1 MSKLEVKDLS
11 LIYGSNRR
19 QAMKMLEKGAS
30 KDEILQKTRSVVAVN
45 HANFSINDGE
55 IFVIMGLSGS
65 GKSSLLRCLNMLNIP
80 TAGEI
85 LVDGEDI
92 TKLDKKGLLEVR
104 RQKIG
109 MVFQHFAL
117 LPHKTILD
125 NVAFGLEIQNLPL
138 KERHDKAREVLDMV
152 GLSEYADS
160 YPSQLSGGMQQRVG
174 IARAIANDSEI
185 LLMDEAFSALDP
197 LIRSQMQ
204 DELIEI
210 QQKLK
215 KTIVFITHDLDEA
228 LKLGDTIAIM
238 KDGVIVQQD
247 TSENILLNP
256 ANDYVKSF
264 IDEVDSTKVIT
275 AAGLMKPFKQRIRLD
290 KDGPANAVRQM
301 ERFNHH
307 FLPMVDNM
315 NRFQGYIRLKD
326 ARRLLEEGKRDLM
339 PALLNIPHVSSDTPL
354 SETLPLFAHH
364 TYPIAVLDERERPVG
379 YLRYISVVEMMAGS
393 DDQTVIDAKLFGKSL
408 EKGA

>member
-19 QAMKMLEKGAS
+19 QAMKMHEKGAS

-55 IFVIMGLSGS
+55 IFVIMGLSRS

-138 KERHDKAREVLDMV
+138 KERHEKAREVLDMV

-204 DELIEI
+204 DTLIEI
-210 QQKLK
+210 QQKVK

-290 KDGPANAVRQM
+290 KDGPANAVRQ
-301 ERFNHH
+301 
-307 FLPMVDNM
+307 
-315 NRFQGYIRLKD
+315 
-326 ARRLLEEGKRDLM
+326 
-339 PALLNIPHVSSDTPL
+339 
-354 SETLPLFAHH
+354 
-364 TYPIAVLDERERPVG
+364 
-379 YLRYISVVEMMAGS
+379 
-393 DDQTVIDAKLFGKSL
+393 
-408 EKGA
+408 

>member
-138 KERHDKAREVLDMV
+138 KERHEKAREVLDMV

-326 ARRLLEEGKRDLM
+326 ARRLLEEGKRDLT

-364 TYPIAVLDERERPVG
+364 TYPIAVLDERDRPVG

>member
-138 KERHDKAREVLDMV
+138 KER
-152 GLSEYADS
+152 
-160 YPSQLSGGMQQRVG
+160 
-174 IARAIANDSEI
+174 
-185 LLMDEAFSALDP
+185 
-197 LIRSQMQ
+197 Q
-204 DELIEI
+204 DR
-210 QQKLK
+210 K
-215 KTIVFITHDLDEA
+215 
-228 LKLGDTIAIM
+228 
-238 KDGVIVQQD
+238 
-247 TSENILLNP
+247 
-256 ANDYVKSF
+256 
-264 IDEVDSTKVIT
+264 
-275 AAGLMKPFKQRIRLD
+275 
-290 KDGPANAVRQM
+290 
-301 ERFNHH
+301 
-307 FLPMVDNM
+307 
-315 NRFQGYIRLKD
+315 
-326 ARRLLEEGKRDLM
+326 
-339 PALLNIPHVSSDTPL
+339 
-354 SETLPLFAHH
+354 
-364 TYPIAVLDERERPVG
+364 
-379 YLRYISVVEMMAGS
+379 SVV
-393 DDQTVIDAKLFGKSL
+393 
-408 EKGA
+408 

>member
-138 KERHDKAREVLDMV
+138 KERHEKAREVLDMV

-326 ARRLLEEGKRDLM
+326 ARRLLEEGKRDLT
-339 PALLNIPHVSSDTPL
+339 PVLLNIPHVSSDTPL

-364 TYPIAVLDERERPVG
+364 TYPIAVLDERDRPVG